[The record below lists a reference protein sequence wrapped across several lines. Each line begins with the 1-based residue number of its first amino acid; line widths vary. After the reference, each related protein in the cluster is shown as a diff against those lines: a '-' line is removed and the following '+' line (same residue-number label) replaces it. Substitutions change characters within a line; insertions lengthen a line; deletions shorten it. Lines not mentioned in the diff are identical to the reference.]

1 MSEQARERRRIGI
14 RTYKEMDGADRSG
27 LASQVGAQREQVAAR
42 LSSIRFVVG
51 VMSGKGGVGKSFVT
65 VGLATAL
72 ARAGRAIGVLD
83 GDLHGPT
90 AARMLG
96 ASPGGLPVG
105 EDGVDPAVAAGGVRV
120 VSSDLLLDEAAPL
133 RWRGPEGGKA
143 LWRGALEA
151 GMLREF
157 LAHVRW
163 GTLDVLLVD
172 LPPGTER
179 LETLADLVP
188 GLAGVVVV
196 TIPSEAS
203 LRAVRRAIEAAR
215 SAGVPVL
222 GIVENMAGY
231 RCAGCETPRPLFPG
245 NAGERLAREADA
257 PLLGRLA
264 FDPRARGVDGGDVEA
279 ATGALSRV
287 AEGLIARLEGDA

>member
-1 MSEQARERRRIGI
+1 
-14 RTYKEMDGADRSG
+14 
-27 LASQVGAQREQVAAR
+27 
-42 LSSIRFVVG
+42 
-51 VMSGKGGVGKSFVT
+51 
-65 VGLATAL
+65 
-72 ARAGRAIGVLD
+72 
-83 GDLHGPT
+83 
-90 AARMLG
+90 
-96 ASPGGLPVG
+96 
-105 EDGVDPAVAAGGVRV
+105 
-120 VSSDLLLDEAAPL
+120 
-133 RWRGPEGGKA
+133 
-143 LWRGALEA
+143 
-151 GMLREF
+151 MLREF

-179 LETLADLVP
+179 LEGLADLVP

-231 RCAGCETPRPLFPG
+231 RCEGCETSRPLFPG
-245 NAGERLAREADA
+245 NAGERLAREAEA

-264 FDPRARGVDGGDVEA
+264 FDPRARGVDAGDVGA
-279 ATGALSRV
+279 AAQALSPV
-287 AEGLIARLEGDA
+287 ADGLLARLEGAA